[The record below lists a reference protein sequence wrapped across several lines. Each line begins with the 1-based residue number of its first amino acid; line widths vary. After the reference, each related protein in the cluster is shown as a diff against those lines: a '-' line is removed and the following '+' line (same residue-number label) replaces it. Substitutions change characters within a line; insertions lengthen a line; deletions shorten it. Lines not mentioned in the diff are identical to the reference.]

1 MIGKLKG
8 ILDTIESDKVIL
20 DVSGVGYII
29 YCSNKTLSSLP
40 LVGESISFL
49 THMQVKED
57 DISLYGFLNSNEQQ
71 WFENL
76 ITVQGI
82 GPRLALVILSFLA
95 PEQLTII
102 IVQRDKEAFKHVSG
116 VGPKLA
122 ERIFTELAK
131 KADLYVGDNPNLISK
146 NIISEEN
153 NTNINDALTAL
164 TNLGYAKGEASSVCR
179 KICQNDPNISISD
192 LIRSALQE
200 LSS

>member
-40 LVGESISFL
+40 LVGESTSFL

-57 DISLYGFLNSNEQQ
+57 DISLYGFLNLNEQQ

-164 TNLGYAKGEASSVCR
+164 TNLGYAKGETLAVCR

>member
-8 ILDTIESDKVIL
+8 ILDTIEADKVIL

-40 LVGESISFL
+40 LVGESVSFL

-57 DISLYGFLNSNEQQ
+57 DISLYGFLNLNEQQ

-131 KADLYVGDNPNLISK
+131 KADLYVGDNPNLITK
-146 NIISEEN
+146 NTISEEN
-153 NTNINDALTAL
+153 NSNINDALTAL
-164 TNLGYAKGEASSVCR
+164 TNLGYSKGEALAVCR
-179 KICQNDPNISISD
+179 KICQNNPNISISN